1 MQARLIRE
9 MFIAAVAIVRVVVAA
24 VQLPGGALDDDCNE
38 R

>member
-1 MQARLIRE
+1 MQARSIRE
-9 MFIAAVAIVRVVVAA
+9 MFITAVPIVCVAAAA